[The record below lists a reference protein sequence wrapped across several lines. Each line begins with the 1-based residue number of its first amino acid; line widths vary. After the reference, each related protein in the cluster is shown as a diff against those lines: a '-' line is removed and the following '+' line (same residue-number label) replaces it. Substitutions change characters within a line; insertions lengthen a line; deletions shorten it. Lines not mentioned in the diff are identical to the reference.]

1 MVRLEMKNCK
11 IILTEKQQKYQLYH
25 LEKLENLTDEDILTS
40 DQRRVIEQAT
50 FTYSPLKKTLEKQR
64 KTIEDQVIKQAEAL
78 KALKP
83 EENQNLKSIEEL
95 FPENRRTNEIRKWEE
110 KSKRNDL
117 KYKTNKHLYDFQQF
131 ETIRSFGHSIYT
143 GKINI
148 QRAEMNQSNLLE
160 NIRKFN
166 SKSKLK
172 TKEGKAEKRN
182 TFDSANTLYE
192 GQE

>member
-11 IILTEKQQKYQLYH
+11 IILTEKHQKYQLYH

-50 FTYSPLKKTLEKQR
+50 FTCSPLKKTLEKQR
-64 KTIEDQVIKQAEAL
+64 KTIEDQVIKQVEAL

-83 EENQNLKSIEEL
+83 EENQNLKSIEGL
-95 FPENRRTNEIRKWEE
+95 FPENRRTNEIKNEIDEIRKWEE

-117 KYKTNKHLYDFQQF
+117 KYKTNKYLYDFQQF
-131 ETIRSFGHSIYT
+131 ETTRSFGHSIYT

-148 QRAEMNQSNLLE
+148 
-160 NIRKFN
+160 
-166 SKSKLK
+166 
-172 TKEGKAEKRN
+172 
-182 TFDSANTLYE
+182 
-192 GQE
+192 

>member
-40 DQRRVIEQAT
+40 NQRRVIEQAT

-64 KTIEDQVIKQAEAL
+64 KTIEDQVIKQADAL

-83 EENQNLKSIEEL
+83 EENQNLKSIEGL
-95 FPENRRTNEIRKWEE
+95 FPENRRTNEIKNEIDEIRKWEE

-117 KYKTNKHLYDFQQF
+117 KYKTNKYLYDFQQF
-131 ETIRSFGHSIYT
+131 ETTRSFGHSIYT

-148 QRAEMNQSNLLE
+148 
-160 NIRKFN
+160 
-166 SKSKLK
+166 
-172 TKEGKAEKRN
+172 
-182 TFDSANTLYE
+182 
-192 GQE
+192 